1 MFTYPSSTL
10 CCIFSSNG
18 KDIRRKYRRHSI
30 MVEIRLEG
38 LVREFAD
45 GTKIGPIDLDIRN
58 GELLTLLGPSGS
70 GKTTTLR
77 MIAGFIEVGEGALL
91 FDGQDMINIPPRE
104 RNIGMVFQSVALF
117 PNMTVYQNI
126 AFGPEMAEWSHER
139 TVERVEELADLLG
152 IRNLLFRKISE
163 ISGGEAQRVGLARA
177 LAKEPALL
185 LLDEPLSALDPQL
198 RERLQTEIRRIQKKV
213 KVTTIYVT
221 HSQDE
226 AFAISDRVA
235 IINDGR
241 IEQVGIPEEL
251 YDRPANEFVA
261 RFLGSGNV
269 LQGTLRQ
276 TEGGKLCVDV
286 LGVRFPVKG
295 AYEVGDVVKFSI
307 KPEDIKIVIDTNST
321 SATGTITSILPQ
333 VGSFKITVDFQ
344 DTPIIV
350 LTYDEDLVSKL
361 RQNGNK
367 RVSFFFEPDL
377 ATILVN

>member
-1 MFTYPSSTL
+1 
-10 CCIFSSNG
+10 
-18 KDIRRKYRRHSI
+18 
-30 MVEIRLEG
+30 MVRIDLEG

-45 GTKIGPIDLDIRN
+45 GTKIGPIDLSIHD

-77 MIAGFIEVGEGALL
+77 MTAGFIEADTGSLL
-91 FDGQDMINIPPRE
+91 FDGQDMVSITPRD

-126 AFGPEMAEWSHER
+126 AFGPEMAEWTYER
-139 TVERVEELADLLG
+139 TVARVEELADLLG
-152 IRNLLFRKISE
+152 IRNLLFRKVSE

-177 LAKEPALL
+177 LAKEPSLL

-198 RERLQTEIRRIQKKV
+198 RERLQTEIRIIQKKV

-241 IEQVGIPEEL
+241 IEQVGTPEEL
-251 YDRPANEFVA
+251 YDKPANEFVA

-269 LQGTLRQ
+269 LQGTVKQ
-276 TEGGKLCVDV
+276 ANGGDLCVDV
-286 LGVRFPVKG
+286 MGIKLPVKG
-295 AYEVGDVVKFSI
+295 GSKVGDVVKFSV
-307 KPEDIKIVIDTNST
+307 KPEDIEIALASDE
-321 SATGTITSILPQ
+321 SAAIGFVTSILPQ
-333 VGSFKITVDFQ
+333 VGSFKITIDFQ
-344 DTPIIV
+344 GTPIIA
-350 LTYDEDLVSKL
+350 LTYDENLVSKL
-361 RQNGNK
+361 RLNGERK
-367 RVSFFFEPDL
+367 VSFRFKPEL
-377 ATILVN
+377 AVILGS

>member
-1 MFTYPSSTL
+1 
-10 CCIFSSNG
+10 
-18 KDIRRKYRRHSI
+18 
-30 MVEIRLEG
+30 MVEIHLIG
-38 LVREFAD
+38 LVREFSD
-45 GTKIGPIDLDIRN
+45 GTKIGPIELNIRD
-58 GELLTLLGPSGS
+58 GELLTFLGPSGS

-77 MIAGFIEVGEGALL
+77 MIAGFIEADEGSLL
-91 FDGQDMINIPPRE
+91 FDRQDMINIPPRE

-126 AFGPEMAEWSHER
+126 AFGPEMAKWSHEK
-139 TVERVEELADLLG
+139 TVGRVEELADLLG

-213 KVTTIYVT
+213 KITTIYVT

-235 IINDGR
+235 IINDGK
-241 IEQVGIPEEL
+241 IIQVGTPEEL

-269 LQGTLRQ
+269 LHGTVKQ
-276 TEGGKLCVDV
+276 TEGRELCVDV
-286 LGVRFPVKG
+286 LGVRLPLKG
-295 AYEVGDVVKFSI
+295 ICEVGDEVKFSI
-307 KPEDIKIVIDTNST
+307 KPEDIRIVIDTHDT
-321 SATGTITSILPQ
+321 SATGTVTSILPQ

-361 RQNGNK
+361 RENGNK
-367 RVSFFFEPDL
+367 RVSFSFRPNL
-377 ATILVN
+377 AVNLID

>member
-1 MFTYPSSTL
+1 
-10 CCIFSSNG
+10 
-18 KDIRRKYRRHSI
+18 
-30 MVEIRLEG
+30 MVKIDLEG

-45 GTKIGPIDLDIRN
+45 GTKIGPIDLNIRD

-77 MIAGFIEVGEGALL
+77 MIAGFIEAEKGSLL
-91 FDGQDMINIPPRE
+91 FDGQDMVDIPPRE

-126 AFGPEMAEWSHER
+126 AFGPEMAEWSHEK

-152 IRNLLFRKISE
+152 IRNLLFRKVSE

-177 LAKEPALL
+177 LAKQPSLL

-198 RERLQTEIRRIQKKV
+198 RERLQTEMRRIQKKV

-241 IEQVGIPEEL
+241 IEQVGTPEEL
-251 YDRPANEFVA
+251 YDRPANKFVA
-261 RFLGSGNV
+261 QFLGSGNV
-269 LQGTLRQ
+269 LSGTVKQGD
-276 TEGGKLCVDV
+276 GGELFTDIM
-286 LGVRFPVKG
+286 GVQLPVGSNCKI
-295 AYEVGDVVKFSI
+295 GDIVKFSI
-307 KPEDIKIVIDTNST
+307 KPEDIQVSIGSENT
-321 SATGTITSILPQ
+321 TITGIVTTILPQ
-333 VGSFKITVDFQ
+333 VGSFKVIIDFQ
-344 DTPIIV
+344 DTIIIA
-350 LTYDEDLVSKL
+350 LTFDEELVSKL
-361 RQNGNK
+361 RQNENK
-367 RVSFFFEPDL
+367 HVSISFKPEL
-377 ATILVN
+377 AVILSD

>member
-1 MFTYPSSTL
+1 
-10 CCIFSSNG
+10 
-18 KDIRRKYRRHSI
+18 
-30 MVEIRLEG
+30 MVRIDLKG
-38 LVREFAD
+38 LVREFTD
-45 GTKIGPIDLDIRN
+45 GTKIGPIDLSIRD

-77 MIAGFIEVGEGALL
+77 MIAGFIEAEEGALL
-91 FDGQDMINIPPRE
+91 FDGRDMVGIPPRE

-126 AFGPEMAEWSHER
+126 AFGPEMAEWSHEK

-152 IRNLLFRKISE
+152 IRDLLFRKISE

-177 LAKEPALL
+177 LAKQPALL

-241 IEQVGIPEEL
+241 IEQIGTPEEL
-251 YDRPANEFVA
+251 YDRPSNEFVA

-269 LQGTLRQ
+269 LQGTVKQ
-276 TEGGKLCVDV
+276 TEGGELCVDV
-286 LGVRFPVKG
+286 LGVRLPLKG
-295 AYEVGDVVKFSI
+295 ECKVGEEVKFSI
-307 KPEDIKIVIDTNST
+307 KPEDIKIVIEKHIT
-321 SATGTITSILPQ
+321 SATGTVTSILPQ

-344 DTPIIV
+344 DRPIIV
-350 LTYDEDLVSKL
+350 LTYDEELVSRL
-361 RQNGNK
+361 RENGDK
-367 RVSFFFEPDL
+367 QVSFFFEPDL
-377 ATILVN
+377 AVILGE